1 MFGFCGSNG
10 AGKTTTMRIA
20 MGLVRADAG
29 DVRWQGR
36 SLDQETRRRIGY
48 MPEERGLYPKMKVGE
63 QVAYF
68 ARLHGL
74 DAAAATRAAGEW
86 VERLGL
92 GERRGDAVEKLSL
105 GNQQRVQLAAALVSR
120 PEVLILDEPFS
131 GLDPVG
137 VDSLAEALLEQ
148 AHRGV
153 PVVFS
158 SHQLDLVERLCD
170 SVGILA
176 RGRMVA
182 TGTVDE
188 LRRQEAGRVLRVVVP
203 DAAPHWAARIPGVR
217 VVSERNGDT
226 LLALEGEIDDQQIL
240 TAALRT
246 GRVTHFAWREPTLV
260 ELFREAVTHPAG
272 GGGMSEPRPLGS
284 AALVRL
290 VAGREISARLR
301 DKNFIVSSVV
311 ILVVLIGI
319 LALQVA
325 LNSGSETTRVGVVG
339 DSAELTAALEA
350 QAAALDVD
358 LEITAYDSA
367 ADARTAVEYEDVD
380 GALLIGTGEPELLV
394 QDSADGALQAVVQ
407 GAVAQLAVAEQLA
420 EAGVTSLDV
429 PQVAVTALDPDADAD
444 GQRVVSAIIG
454 VGVLYSLLI
463 LFGQFVAQGVV
474 EEKAS
479 RVVERLA
486 TPTSVAS
493 TSTASRRARG
503 TCPEKRVPIGV
514 AVSGEQ
520 SLPRSPASSA
530 T

>member
-1 MFGFCGSNG
+1 MLEFDGLRKSFGANQVLDGVSFTVAPGSMFGFCGSNG

-48 MPEERGLYPKMKVGE
+48 MPEERGLYPKMKVAE

-74 DAAAATRAAGEW
+74 DAAGAARAAGEW

-240 TAALRT
+240 SAALRT

-260 ELFREAVTHPAG
+260 ELFREAVTTPQ
-272 GGGMSEPRPLGS
+272 EV
-284 AALVRL
+284 AA
-290 VAGREISARLR
+290 
-301 DKNFIVSSVV
+301 
-311 ILVVLIGI
+311 
-319 LALQVA
+319 
-325 LNSGSETTRVGVVG
+325 
-339 DSAELTAALEA
+339 
-350 QAAALDVD
+350 
-358 LEITAYDSA
+358 
-367 ADARTAVEYEDVD
+367 
-380 GALLIGTGEPELLV
+380 
-394 QDSADGALQAVVQ
+394 
-407 GAVAQLAVAEQLA
+407 
-420 EAGVTSLDV
+420 
-429 PQVAVTALDPDADAD
+429 
-444 GQRVVSAIIG
+444 
-454 VGVLYSLLI
+454 
-463 LFGQFVAQGVV
+463 
-474 EEKAS
+474 
-479 RVVERLA
+479 
-486 TPTSVAS
+486 
-493 TSTASRRARG
+493 
-503 TCPEKRVPIGV
+503 
-514 AVSGEQ
+514 
-520 SLPRSPASSA
+520 
-530 T
+530 